1 MALRSPSLRP
11 AFLAGEDVF
20 VVSQWMYDY
29 ESRLAAHTDVSH
41 RKGCMPIYLTH
52 IAQPKKGAIMLQ
64 HCPDCRS
71 TQILVNEYAAKPEE
85 GDAWV
90 IEQCCVSHRKLHQP
104 LELRRAKAYF
114 RMPEAA

>member
-1 MALRSPSLRP
+1 
-11 AFLAGEDVF
+11 
-20 VVSQWMYDY
+20 
-29 ESRLAAHTDVSH
+29 
-41 RKGCMPIYLTH
+41 MPIFLTH
-52 IAQPKKGAIMLQ
+52 ILQPKKGAVILQ

-71 TQILVNEYAAKPEE
+71 TQIVVNEYAAKPEE

-104 LELRRAKAYF
+104 LALRPAKPYF